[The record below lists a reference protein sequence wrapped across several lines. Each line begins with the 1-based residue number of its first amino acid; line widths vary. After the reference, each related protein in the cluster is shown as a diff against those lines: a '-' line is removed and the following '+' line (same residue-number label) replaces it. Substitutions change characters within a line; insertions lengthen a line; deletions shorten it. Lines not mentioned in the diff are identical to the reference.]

1 MLEDLNYLKSKDE
14 VLATILHGDVEF
26 VLSDNDIESDDILMQ
41 KKVYEALLS
50 SIISQQVS
58 TAAARSIKNKFI
70 SLYGGVW
77 PTYEELLESKVE
89 DIRSAGLSG
98 QKAGYVKNVAEYFS
112 QQKSMKYAMMSDEQI
127 IQKLTEIKGVGRW
140 TVEMLLMFTL
150 GRQDIFSIKDGGL
163 INGVMKL
170 YGLEKYH
177 PKSGDTLSLTQKEFE
192 KKIVEITEKW
202 SPYRTLASMYI
213 WKYKDTKVKFP
224 FELQLC

>member
-1 MLEDLNYLKSKDE
+1 MSKEIEYLKNKDD
-14 VLATILHGDVEF
+14 VLATILNGDVEF

-58 TAAARSIKNKFI
+58 TAAAKSIKNKFM
-70 SLYGGVW
+70 SLYGGKW
-77 PTYEELLESKVE
+77 PTYEELLEN
-89 DIRSAGLSG
+89 DINYIRSAGLSG

-112 QQKSMKYAMMSDEQI
+112 QQKSIKYAMMSDEEI

-150 GRQDIFSIKDGGL
+150 GCQDIFSIKDGGL

-192 KKIVEITEKW
+192 KKILEITDAW
-202 SPYRTLASMYI
+202 SPYRSLASMYI
-213 WKYKDTKVKFP
+213 WKYKDTK
-224 FELQLC
+224 